1 MIVKLFAD
9 NQFIRG
15 FAGDIVVI
23 SLLYFFIKSL
33 YNFHPLKLAIFI
45 FFLAC
50 TIEFFQYL
58 TLINILGLEK
68 NFLAQLILGAV
79 FDPADLLAY
88 GIGAV
93 TVYMIDVKL
102 NRL

>member
-1 MIVKLFAD
+1 M
-9 NQFIRG
+9 
-15 FAGDIVVI
+15 GDIIVI
-23 SLLYFFIKSL
+23 LLLYFFIKSL
-33 YNFHPLKLAIFI
+33 YNFHPLKLTISI

-68 NFLAQLILGAV
+68 NFLAQLILGSV
-79 FDPADLLAY
+79 FDSADLLAY

-102 NRL
+102 NRW

>member
-15 FAGDIVVI
+15 FAGDIIVI

-33 YNFHPLKLAIFI
+33 YNFHPLKLTIFI

-88 GIGAV
+88 TIGAV

-102 NRL
+102 NRW